1 MVKKYFKAIRIK
13 NLALLGLIFWGL
25 MLHNYSDSFSFEI
38 DHLLLFI
45 SVIITTASGY
55 LINFYYDINSDKI
68 NNKNIEDLSKT
79 FYGNCYLLHL
89 FTSLL
94 VLFISDL
101 SAGWLNLVII
111 THILVYLYSL
121 KLQHWPII
129 GNLVVAFL
137 SSIVLLIPYWL
148 TGYFWELENFNLSEN
163 LNQIFVI
170 FCFLLTIKR
179 EIVKDMEDIQGDLKT
194 GSYTLAIV
202 AGQKFSKVILGVLV
216 LISPKISI
224 GFLIICVLES
234 ILNIQNIFFFITMIS
249 LLVTFLYKTYQ
260 SFEKSDF
267 KTLSNLLKIN
277 FLAAGIWL
285 YILL

>member
-13 NLALLGLIFWGL
+13 NLVLLGLIFWGL
-25 MLHNYSDSFSFEI
+25 MLHNYSENFSFKL

-45 SVIITTASGY
+45 SIIITTASGY
-55 LINFYYDINSDKI
+55 LINNYYDLDSDKI
-68 NNKNIEDLSKT
+68 NNKNIKDLSKT

-89 FTSLL
+89 LSSLL
-94 VLFISDL
+94 ILFISDL
-101 SAGWLNLVII
+101 SPSWLNLVII
-111 THILVYLYSL
+111 THVLVFLYSL
-121 KLQHWPII
+121 KLQHLPII
-129 GNLVVAFL
+129 GNLVVAL
-137 SSIVLLIPYWL
+137 LCSIVLIIPYWL
-148 TGYFWELENFNLSEN
+148 TGQFWELENFNLSEN

-179 EIVKDMEDIQGDLKT
+179 EIVKDIEDIHGDLKT
-194 GSYTLAIV
+194 GSYTLPIV
-202 AGQKFSKVILGVLV
+202 TGQKFSKVILGLLV
-216 LISPKISI
+216 LISI
-224 GFLIICVLES
+224 GFLITCVLGS

>member
-13 NLALLGLIFWGL
+13 NLVLLGLIFWGL
-25 MLHNYSDSFSFEI
+25 MLHNYSENFSFKL

-45 SVIITTASGY
+45 SIIITTASGY
-55 LINFYYDINSDKI
+55 LINNYYDLDSDKI
-68 NNKNIEDLSKT
+68 NNKNIKDLSKT

-89 FTSLL
+89 LSSLL
-94 VLFISDL
+94 ILFISDL
-101 SAGWLNLVII
+101 SPGWLNLVII
-111 THILVYLYSL
+111 THVLVFLYSL

-129 GNLVVAFL
+129 GNLVVAL
-137 SSIVLLIPYWL
+137 LCSIVLIIPYWM
-148 TGYFWELENFNLSEN
+148 TGQFWELENFNLSEN

-179 EIVKDMEDIQGDLKT
+179 EIVKDIEDIHGDLKT
-194 GSYTLAIV
+194 GSYTLPIV
-202 AGQKFSKVILGVLV
+202 TGQKFSKVILGLLV
-216 LISPKISI
+216 LISI
-224 GFLIICVLES
+224 GFLITCILGS

-249 LLVTFLYKTYQ
+249 LLVTFLYKTYL
-260 SFEKSDF
+260 SLEKSDF
-267 KTLSNLLKIN
+267 KTLSTLLKIN

>member
-25 MLHNYSDSFSFEI
+25 MLHNYSESFSFEI
-38 DHLLLFI
+38 DHFLLFT

-55 LINFYYDINSDKI
+55 LINNYYDINSDKI

-101 SAGWLNLVII
+101 SPGWLNLVII
-111 THILVYLYSL
+111 SHILVYLYSL
-121 KLQHWPII
+121 KFQHWPVI
-129 GNLVVAFL
+129 GNLLVALL

-148 TGYFWELENFNLSEN
+148 TGTFWELENFNLSEN

-202 AGQKFSKVILGVLV
+202 AGQKFSKIILSILV
-216 LISPKISI
+216 LISI

-234 ILNIQNIFFFITMIS
+234 ILNIQNIFFFLTMIS
-249 LLVTFLYKTYQ
+249 LLFAFLYKTYL

>member
-25 MLHNYSDSFSFEI
+25 MLHNYSESFSFEI
-38 DHLLLFI
+38 DHFLLFT

-55 LINFYYDINSDKI
+55 LINNYYDINSDKI

-101 SAGWLNLVII
+101 SPGWLNLVII
-111 THILVYLYSL
+111 SHILVYLYSL

-129 GNLVVAFL
+129 GNLLVALL

-148 TGYFWELENFNLSEN
+148 TGTFWELENFNLSEN

-202 AGQKFSKVILGVLV
+202 AGQKFSKIILSILV
-216 LISPKISI
+216 LISI

-234 ILNIQNIFFFITMIS
+234 ILNIQNIFFFLTMIS
-249 LLVTFLYKTYQ
+249 LLVAFLYKTYL

>member
-25 MLHNYSDSFSFEI
+25 MLHNYSESFSFEI
-38 DHLLLFI
+38 DHFLLFT

-55 LINFYYDINSDKI
+55 LINNYYDINSDKI

-101 SAGWLNLVII
+101 SPGWLNLVII
-111 THILVYLYSL
+111 SHILVYLYSL

-129 GNLVVAFL
+129 GNLLVALL

-148 TGYFWELENFNLSEN
+148 TGTFWELENFNLSEN

-202 AGQKFSKVILGVLV
+202 AGQKFSKIILSILV
-216 LISPKISI
+216 LISI

-234 ILNIQNIFFFITMIS
+234 ILNIQNIFFFLTMIS
-249 LLVTFLYKTYQ
+249 LLFAFLYKTYL

>member
-13 NLALLGLIFWGL
+13 NLVLLGLIFWGL
-25 MLHNYSDSFSFEI
+25 MLHNYSENFSFKL

-45 SVIITTASGY
+45 SIIITTASGY
-55 LINFYYDINSDKI
+55 LINNYYDLVSDKI
-68 NNKNIEDLSKT
+68 NNKNIKDLSKT

-89 FTSLL
+89 LSSLL
-94 VLFISDL
+94 ILFISDL
-101 SAGWLNLVII
+101 SPGWLNLVII
-111 THILVYLYSL
+111 THVLVFLYSL
-121 KLQHWPII
+121 KLQHLPII
-129 GNLVVAFL
+129 GNLVVAL
-137 SSIVLLIPYWL
+137 LCSIVLIIPYWL
-148 TGYFWELENFNLSEN
+148 TGEFWELENFNLSEN

-179 EIVKDMEDIQGDLKT
+179 EIVKDIEDIHGDLKT
-194 GSYTLAIV
+194 GSYTLPIV
-202 AGQKFSKVILGVLV
+202 TGQKFSKVILGLLV
-216 LISPKISI
+216 LISI
-224 GFLIICVLES
+224 GFLITCVLGS

-249 LLVTFLYKTYQ
+249 LLVTFLYKTYL

-285 YILL
+285 YIFL

>member
-13 NLALLGLIFWGL
+13 NLSLLGLIFWGL
-25 MLHNYSDSFSFEI
+25 MLHNYSESFSFEI
-38 DHLLLFI
+38 EHLLLFVC
-45 SVIITTASGY
+45 VIITTASGY
-55 LINFYYDINSDKI
+55 LINNYFDLNSDKI

-79 FYGNCYLLHL
+79 FYRNCYLLHL
-89 FTSLL
+89 LTSLL

-101 SAGWLNLVII
+101 SPGWLNLVII

-129 GNLVVAFL
+129 GNLLVALL

-148 TGYFWELENFNLSEN
+148 SGDFWELENFNISEN

-170 FCFLLTIKR
+170 FCFLLSMKR

-202 AGQKFSKVILGVLV
+202 AGQKFSKVILSVLV
-216 LISPKISI
+216 LISI
-224 GFLIICVLES
+224 GFLIICILES
-234 ILNIQNIFFFITMIS
+234 ILNIQNIFFFLTMIS
-249 LLVTFLYKTYQ
+249 LLFAFLYKTHL

-277 FLAAGIWL
+277 FLVAGIWL
-285 YILL
+285 YIL

>member
-25 MLHNYSDSFSFEI
+25 MLHNYSEIFSFKV

-55 LINFYYDINSDKI
+55 LINNYYDLNSDKI
-68 NNKNIEDLSKT
+68 NNKNIDDLSKT

-94 VLFISDL
+94 ILFISDL
-101 SAGWLNLVII
+101 SPAWLNLVMI

-121 KLQHWPII
+121 KLQHWPIT

-137 SSIVLLIPYWL
+137 SSIVLIIPYWL
-148 TGYFWELENFNLSEN
+148 TGKFWELENFNLSEN

-170 FCFLLTIKR
+170 FCFLLTMKR
-179 EIVKDMEDIQGDLKT
+179 EIVKDIEDIQGDLKT
-194 GSYTLAIV
+194 GSYTLPIA
-202 AGQKFSKVILGVLV
+202 AGQKFSKVILSVLV
-216 LISPKISI
+216 LISI

-234 ILNIQNIFFFITMIS
+234 ILNIQNIFFFLTMIS
-249 LLVTFLYKTYQ
+249 LLLTFLYKTYQ

>member
-25 MLHNYSDSFSFEI
+25 MLHNYSESFSFEI
-38 DHLLLFI
+38 DHFLLFT

-55 LINFYYDINSDKI
+55 LINNYYDINSDKI

-101 SAGWLNLVII
+101 SPGWLNLVII
-111 THILVYLYSL
+111 SHILVYLYSL
-121 KLQHWPII
+121 KFQHWPVI
-129 GNLVVAFL
+129 GNLLVALL

-148 TGYFWELENFNLSEN
+148 TGTFWELENFNLSEN

-194 GSYTLAIV
+194 GSHTLAIV
-202 AGQKFSKVILGVLV
+202 AGQKFSKIILSILV
-216 LISPKISI
+216 LISI

-234 ILNIQNIFFFITMIS
+234 ILNIQNIFFFLTMIS
-249 LLVTFLYKTYQ
+249 LLVAFLYKTYL

>member
-13 NLALLGLIFWGL
+13 NLALLGFIFWGL
-25 MLHNYSDSFSFEI
+25 MLHNYSEIFSFKV

-55 LINFYYDINSDKI
+55 LINNYYDLNSDKI
-68 NNKNIEDLSKT
+68 NNKNIDDLSKT

-94 VLFISDL
+94 ILFISDL
-101 SAGWLNLVII
+101 SPAWLNLVMI

-121 KLQHWPII
+121 KLQHWPIT

-137 SSIVLLIPYWL
+137 SSIVLIIPYWL
-148 TGYFWELENFNLSEN
+148 TGKFWELENFNLSEN

-179 EIVKDMEDIQGDLKT
+179 EIVKDIEDIQGDLKT
-194 GSYTLAIV
+194 GSYTLPIV
-202 AGQKFSKVILGVLV
+202 AGQKFSKLILSVLV
-216 LISPKISI
+216 LISI

-234 ILNIQNIFFFITMIS
+234 ILNIQNIFFFLTMIS
-249 LLVTFLYKTYQ
+249 LLLTFLYKTYQ

>member
-25 MLHNYSDSFSFEI
+25 MLHNYSESYSFEI

-55 LINFYYDINSDKI
+55 LINNYYDINSDKI

-101 SAGWLNLVII
+101 SPGWLNLVII

-121 KLQHWPII
+121 KFQHWPII

-137 SSIVLLIPYWL
+137 SSIVLLIPHWL

-170 FCFLLTIKR
+170 FCFLLSIKR
-179 EIVKDMEDIQGDLKT
+179 EIVKDMEDIKGDLKT

-202 AGQKFSKVILGVLV
+202 AGQKFTKVILGVLV
-216 LISPKISI
+216 LISI

>member
-25 MLHNYSDSFSFEI
+25 MLHNYSESFSFEI

-55 LINFYYDINSDKI
+55 LINNYYDINSDKI

-129 GNLVVAFL
+129 GNLVVALL

-163 LNQIFVI
+163 INQIFVI

-202 AGQKFSKVILGVLV
+202 AGQKFSKSILGVLV
-216 LISPKISI
+216 LISI

>member
-25 MLHNYSDSFSFEI
+25 MLHSYSDSFSFEI
-38 DHLLLFI
+38 NHLLLFT

-55 LINFYYDINSDKI
+55 LINNYYDLNSDKI

-101 SAGWLNLVII
+101 SPGWLNLVII
-111 THILVYLYSL
+111 SHILVYLYSL
-121 KLQHWPII
+121 KFQHWPVI
-129 GNLVVAFL
+129 GNLLVALL
-137 SSIVLLIPYWL
+137 SSTVLLIPYWL
-148 TGYFWELENFNLSEN
+148 TGTFWELENFNLSEN

-179 EIVKDMEDIQGDLKT
+179 EIVKDMEDIEGDLKT

-202 AGQKFSKVILGVLV
+202 AGQKFSKLILIILV
-216 LISPKISI
+216 LISI

-234 ILNIQNIFFFITMIS
+234 ILNIQNIFFFLTMIS
-249 LLVTFLYKTYQ
+249 LLVAFLYKTYL

>member
-38 DHLLLFI
+38 DHLLLFT

-55 LINFYYDINSDKI
+55 LINNYYDLNSDKI

-89 FTSLL
+89 FTSFL

-101 SAGWLNLVII
+101 SPGWLNLVII
-111 THILVYLYSL
+111 SHILVYLYSL
-121 KLQHWPII
+121 KFQHWPVV
-129 GNLVVAFL
+129 GNLLVALL
-137 SSIVLLIPYWL
+137 SSTVLLIPYWL
-148 TGYFWELENFNLSEN
+148 RGTFWELENFNLSEN

-179 EIVKDMEDIQGDLKT
+179 EIVKDMEDIEGDLKT

-202 AGQKFSKVILGVLV
+202 AGQKFSKLILIILV
-216 LISPKISI
+216 LISI

-234 ILNIQNIFFFITMIS
+234 ILNIQSIFFFLTMIS
-249 LLVTFLYKTYQ
+249 LLVAFLYKTYL

>member
-13 NLALLGLIFWGL
+13 NLALLGFIFWGL
-25 MLHNYSDSFSFEI
+25 MLHNYSEIFSFKV

-55 LINFYYDINSDKI
+55 LINNYYDLNSDKI

-94 VLFISDL
+94 ILFISDL
-101 SAGWLNLVII
+101 SPAWLNLVMI

-121 KLQHWPII
+121 KLQHWPIT

-137 SSIVLLIPYWL
+137 SSIVLVIPYWL
-148 TGYFWELENFNLSEN
+148 TGKFWELENFNLSEN

-170 FCFLLTIKR
+170 FCFLLTMKR
-179 EIVKDMEDIQGDLKT
+179 EIVKDIEDIQGDLKT
-194 GSYTLAIV
+194 GSYTLPIV
-202 AGQKFSKVILGVLV
+202 AGQKFSKLILSVLV
-216 LISPKISI
+216 LISI

-234 ILNIQNIFFFITMIS
+234 ILNIQNIFFFLTMIS
-249 LLVTFLYKTYQ
+249 LLLTFLYKTYQ

>member
-25 MLHNYSDSFSFEI
+25 MLHNYSESFSFKI
-38 DHLLLFI
+38 DHLLLFTSI
-45 SVIITTASGY
+45 IITTASGY
-55 LINFYYDINSDKI
+55 LINNYYDINSDKI

-101 SAGWLNLVII
+101 SPGWLNLVII
-111 THILVYLYSL
+111 SHILVYLYSL
-121 KLQHWPII
+121 KFQHWPVI
-129 GNLVVAFL
+129 GNLLVALL

-148 TGYFWELENFNLSEN
+148 TGTFWELENFNLSEN

-179 EIVKDMEDIQGDLKT
+179 DIQGDLKT
-194 GSYTLAIV
+194 GSHTLAIV
-202 AGQKFSKVILGVLV
+202 AGQKFSKIILSILV
-216 LISPKISI
+216 LISI

-234 ILNIQNIFFFITMIS
+234 ILNIQNIFFFLTMIS
-249 LLVTFLYKTYQ
+249 LLVAFLYKTYL

>member
-13 NLALLGLIFWGL
+13 NLVLLGLIFWGL
-25 MLHNYSDSFSFEI
+25 MLHNYSENFSFKL

-45 SVIITTASGY
+45 SIIITTASGY
-55 LINFYYDINSDKI
+55 LINNYYDLVSDKI
-68 NNKNIEDLSKT
+68 NNKNIKDLSKT

-89 FTSLL
+89 LSSLL
-94 VLFISDL
+94 ILFISDL
-101 SAGWLNLVII
+101 SPSWINLVII
-111 THILVYLYSL
+111 THILVFLYSL

-129 GNLVVAFL
+129 GNLVVAL
-137 SSIVLLIPYWL
+137 LCSIVLIIPYWL
-148 TGYFWELENFNLSEN
+148 TGEFWELENFNLSEN

-179 EIVKDMEDIQGDLKT
+179 EIVKDIEDIHGDLKT
-194 GSYTLAIV
+194 GSYTLPIV
-202 AGQKFSKVILGVLV
+202 TGQKFSKVILGLLV
-216 LISPKISI
+216 LISI
-224 GFLIICVLES
+224 GFLITCVLGS

-249 LLVTFLYKTYQ
+249 LLVTFLYKTYL

>member
-25 MLHNYSDSFSFEI
+25 MLHSYSDSFSFEI
-38 DHLLLFI
+38 DHLLLFT

-55 LINFYYDINSDKI
+55 LINNYYDLNSDKI

-94 VLFISDL
+94 FLFISDL
-101 SAGWLNLVII
+101 SPGWLNLVII

-121 KLQHWPII
+121 KFQHWPVI
-129 GNLVVAFL
+129 GNLLVALL
-137 SSIVLLIPYWL
+137 SSTVLLIPYWL
-148 TGYFWELENFNLSEN
+148 RGTFWELENFNLSEN

-179 EIVKDMEDIQGDLKT
+179 EIVKDMEDIEGDLKT
-194 GSYTLAIV
+194 GSYTLAIA
-202 AGQKFSKVILGVLV
+202 AGQKFSKLILIILV
-216 LISPKISI
+216 LISI

-234 ILNIQNIFFFITMIS
+234 ILSIQNIFFFLTMIS
-249 LLVTFLYKTYQ
+249 LLVTFLYKTYL

>member
-25 MLHNYSDSFSFEI
+25 MLHNYSEIFSFKV

-55 LINFYYDINSDKI
+55 LINNYYDLNSDKI

-94 VLFISDL
+94 ILFISDL
-101 SAGWLNLVII
+101 SPAWLNLVMI

-121 KLQHWPII
+121 KLQHWPIT

-137 SSIVLLIPYWL
+137 SSIVLIIPYWL
-148 TGYFWELENFNLSEN
+148 TGKFWELENFNLSEN

-170 FCFLLTIKR
+170 FCFLLTMKR
-179 EIVKDMEDIQGDLKT
+179 EIVKDIEDIQGDLKT
-194 GSYTLAIV
+194 GSYTLPIV
-202 AGQKFSKVILGVLV
+202 AGQKFSKLILSVLV
-216 LISPKISI
+216 LISI

-234 ILNIQNIFFFITMIS
+234 ILNIQNIFFFLTMIS
-249 LLVTFLYKTYQ
+249 LLLTFLYKTYQ

>member
-25 MLHNYSDSFSFEI
+25 MLHSYSDSFSFEI
-38 DHLLLFI
+38 DHLLLFT
-45 SVIITTASGY
+45 SIIIATASGY
-55 LINFYYDINSDKI
+55 LINNYYDINSDKI

-89 FTSLL
+89 FTSIL
-94 VLFISDL
+94 VLFISHL
-101 SAGWLNLVII
+101 SPGWLNLVII
-111 THILVYLYSL
+111 SHILVYLYSL
-121 KLQHWPII
+121 KFQHWPVI
-129 GNLVVAFL
+129 GNLLVALL
-137 SSIVLLIPYWL
+137 SSTVLLIPYWL
-148 TGYFWELENFNLSEN
+148 RGTFWELENFNLSEN

-179 EIVKDMEDIQGDLKT
+179 EIVKDMEDIEGDLKT

-202 AGQKFSKVILGVLV
+202 AGQKFSKLILIILA
-216 LISPKISI
+216 LISI

-234 ILNIQNIFFFITMIS
+234 ILNIQNIFFFFTMIS
-249 LLVTFLYKTYQ
+249 LLVAFLYKTYL

-267 KTLSNLLKIN
+267 KILSNLLKIN

>member
-25 MLHNYSDSFSFEI
+25 MLHNYSESFSFKI
-38 DHLLLFI
+38 DHLLLFTSI
-45 SVIITTASGY
+45 IITTASGY
-55 LINFYYDINSDKI
+55 LINNYYDINSDKI

-121 KLQHWPII
+121 KLQHWPVI
-129 GNLVVAFL
+129 GNLVVGFL

-148 TGYFWELENFNLSEN
+148 TGHFWELENFNLSEN

-202 AGQKFSKVILGVLV
+202 AGQKFSKSILGVLV
-216 LISPKISI
+216 LISI

>member
-13 NLALLGLIFWGL
+13 NLVLLGLIFWGL
-25 MLHNYSDSFSFEI
+25 MLHNYSENFSFKL

-45 SVIITTASGY
+45 SIIITTASGY
-55 LINFYYDINSDKI
+55 LINNYYDLVSDKI
-68 NNKNIEDLSKT
+68 NNKNIKDLSKT

-89 FTSLL
+89 LSSLL
-94 VLFISDL
+94 ILFISDL
-101 SAGWLNLVII
+101 SPGWLNLVII
-111 THILVYLYSL
+111 THVLVFLYSL
-121 KLQHWPII
+121 KLQHLPII
-129 GNLVVAFL
+129 GNLVVAL
-137 SSIVLLIPYWL
+137 LCSIVLIIPYWL
-148 TGYFWELENFNLSEN
+148 TGEFWELENFNLSEN

-179 EIVKDMEDIQGDLKT
+179 EIVKDIEDIHGDLKI
-194 GSYTLAIV
+194 GSYTLPIV
-202 AGQKFSKVILGVLV
+202 TGQKFSKVILGLLV
-216 LISPKISI
+216 LISI
-224 GFLIICVLES
+224 GFLITCVLGS

>member
-1 MVKKYFKAIRIK
+1 
-13 NLALLGLIFWGL
+13 
-25 MLHNYSDSFSFEI
+25 MLHNYSEIFSFEI

-55 LINFYYDINSDKI
+55 LINNYYDINSDKI

-79 FYGNCYLLHL
+79 FYGNCYLIHL

-148 TGYFWELENFNLSEN
+148 SGYFWELENFNLSEN

-202 AGQKFSKVILGVLV
+202 AGQKFSKLILGVLV
-216 LISPKISI
+216 LISV
-224 GFLIICVLES
+224 GFLIICVRES
-234 ILNIQNIFFFITMIS
+234 ILNIQNIFFFLTMLS
-249 LLVTFLYKTYQ
+249 LLVTFLYKTYL

-267 KTLSNLLKIN
+267 KTLRNLLRIN

>member
-25 MLHNYSDSFSFEI
+25 MLHNYSESFSFEI

-55 LINFYYDINSDKI
+55 LINNYYDINSDEI

-129 GNLVVAFL
+129 GNLVVALL

-216 LISPKISI
+216 LISI

>member
-25 MLHNYSDSFSFEI
+25 MLHNYSESFSFEI
-38 DHLLLFI
+38 DHFLLFT

-55 LINFYYDINSDKI
+55 LINNYYDINSDKI

-101 SAGWLNLVII
+101 SPGWLNLVII
-111 THILVYLYSL
+111 SHILVYLYSL
-121 KLQHWPII
+121 KLQHWPVI
-129 GNLVVAFL
+129 GNLLVALL

-148 TGYFWELENFNLSEN
+148 TGTFWELENFNLSEN

-202 AGQKFSKVILGVLV
+202 AGQKFSKIILSILV
-216 LISPKISI
+216 LISI

-234 ILNIQNIFFFITMIS
+234 ILNIQNIFFFLTMIS
-249 LLVTFLYKTYQ
+249 LLVAFLYKTYL

>member
-25 MLHNYSDSFSFEI
+25 MLHNYSESFSFEI
-38 DHLLLFI
+38 DHFLLFT

-55 LINFYYDINSDKI
+55 LINNYYDINSDKI

-101 SAGWLNLVII
+101 SPGWLNLVII
-111 THILVYLYSL
+111 SHILVYLYSL
-121 KLQHWPII
+121 KFQHWPVI
-129 GNLVVAFL
+129 GNLLVALL

-148 TGYFWELENFNLSEN
+148 TGTFWELENFNLSEN

-194 GSYTLAIV
+194 GSHTLAIV
-202 AGQKFSKVILGVLV
+202 AGQKFSKIILSILV
-216 LISPKISI
+216 LISI
-224 GFLIICVLES
+224 GFLIICILES
-234 ILNIQNIFFFITMIS
+234 ILNIQNIFFFLTMIS
-249 LLVTFLYKTYQ
+249 LLVAFLYKTYL

>member
-1 MVKKYFKAIRIK
+1 
-13 NLALLGLIFWGL
+13 
-25 MLHNYSDSFSFEI
+25 
-38 DHLLLFI
+38 
-45 SVIITTASGY
+45 
-55 LINFYYDINSDKI
+55 
-68 NNKNIEDLSKT
+68 
-79 FYGNCYLLHL
+79 
-89 FTSLL
+89 L

-101 SAGWLNLVII
+101 SPGWLNLVII
-111 THILVYLYSL
+111 SHILVYLYSL
-121 KLQHWPII
+121 KLQHWPVI
-129 GNLVVAFL
+129 GNLLVALL

-148 TGYFWELENFNLSEN
+148 TGTFWELENFNLSEN

-202 AGQKFSKVILGVLV
+202 AGQKFSKIILSILV
-216 LISPKISI
+216 LISI

-234 ILNIQNIFFFITMIS
+234 ILNIQNIFFFLTMIS
-249 LLVTFLYKTYQ
+249 LLVAFLYKTYL

>member
-13 NLALLGLIFWGL
+13 NLALLGFIFWGL
-25 MLHNYSDSFSFEI
+25 MLHNYSEIFSFKV

-55 LINFYYDINSDKI
+55 LINNYYDLNSDKI
-68 NNKNIEDLSKT
+68 NNKNIDDLSKT

-94 VLFISDL
+94 ILFISDL
-101 SAGWLNLVII
+101 SPAWLNLVMI

-121 KLQHWPII
+121 KLQHWPIT

-137 SSIVLLIPYWL
+137 SSIVLIIPYWL
-148 TGYFWELENFNLSEN
+148 TGKFWELENFNLSEN

-179 EIVKDMEDIQGDLKT
+179 EIVKDIEDIQGDLKT
-194 GSYTLAIV
+194 GSYTLPIV
-202 AGQKFSKVILGVLV
+202 AGQKFSKLILSVLV
-216 LISPKISI
+216 LISI

-234 ILNIQNIFFFITMIS
+234 ILNIQNIFFFLTMIS

>member
-13 NLALLGLIFWGL
+13 NLVLLGLIFWGL
-25 MLHNYSDSFSFEI
+25 MLHNYSENFSFKL

-45 SVIITTASGY
+45 SIIITTASGY
-55 LINFYYDINSDKI
+55 LINNYYDLDSDKI
-68 NNKNIEDLSKT
+68 NNKNIKDLSKT
-79 FYGNCYLLHL
+79 FYRNCYLLHL
-89 FTSLL
+89 LSSLL
-94 VLFISDL
+94 ILFISDL
-101 SAGWLNLVII
+101 SPGWLNLVII
-111 THILVYLYSL
+111 THVLVFLYSL
-121 KLQHWPII
+121 KLQHLPII
-129 GNLVVAFL
+129 GNLVVAL
-137 SSIVLLIPYWL
+137 LCSIVLIIPYWL
-148 TGYFWELENFNLSEN
+148 TGEFWELENFNLSEN

-179 EIVKDMEDIQGDLKT
+179 EIVKDIEDIHGDLKT
-194 GSYTLAIV
+194 GSYTLPIV
-202 AGQKFSKVILGVLV
+202 TGQKFSKVILGLLV
-216 LISPKISI
+216 LISI
-224 GFLIICVLES
+224 GFLITCVLGS

>member
-25 MLHNYSDSFSFEI
+25 MLHNYSEIFSFKV

-55 LINFYYDINSDKI
+55 LINNYYDLNSDKI
-68 NNKNIEDLSKT
+68 NNKNIDDLSKT
-79 FYGNCYLLHL
+79 FYGTCYLLHL

-94 VLFISDL
+94 ILFISDL
-101 SAGWLNLVII
+101 SPAWLNLVMI
-111 THILVYLYSL
+111 THVLVYLYSL
-121 KLQHWPII
+121 KLQHWPIT

-137 SSIVLLIPYWL
+137 SSIVLIIPYWL
-148 TGYFWELENFNLSEN
+148 TGKFWELENFNLSEN

-170 FCFLLTIKR
+170 FCFLLTMKR
-179 EIVKDMEDIQGDLKT
+179 EIVKDIEDIQGDLKT
-194 GSYTLAIV
+194 GSYTLPIV
-202 AGQKFSKVILGVLV
+202 AGQKFSKLILSVLV
-216 LISPKISI
+216 LISI

-234 ILNIQNIFFFITMIS
+234 ILNIQNIFFFLTMIS
-249 LLVTFLYKTYQ
+249 LLLTFLYKTYQ

>member
-13 NLALLGLIFWGL
+13 NLVLLGLIFWGL
-25 MLHNYSDSFSFEI
+25 MLHNYSENFSFKL

-45 SVIITTASGY
+45 SIIITTASGY
-55 LINFYYDINSDKI
+55 LINNYYDLVSDKI
-68 NNKNIEDLSKT
+68 NNKNIKDLSKT

-89 FTSLL
+89 LSSLL
-94 VLFISDL
+94 ILFISDL
-101 SAGWLNLVII
+101 SPGWLNLVII
-111 THILVYLYSL
+111 THVLVFLYSL
-121 KLQHWPII
+121 KLQHLPII
-129 GNLVVAFL
+129 GNLVVAL
-137 SSIVLLIPYWL
+137 LCSIVLIIPYWL
-148 TGYFWELENFNLSEN
+148 TGDFWELENFNLSEN
-163 LNQIFVI
+163 INQIFVI

-179 EIVKDMEDIQGDLKT
+179 EIVKDIEDIHGDLKT
-194 GSYTLAIV
+194 GSYTLPIV
-202 AGQKFSKVILGVLV
+202 TGQKFSKVILGLLV
-216 LISPKISI
+216 LISI
-224 GFLIICVLES
+224 GFLITCVLGS

-249 LLVTFLYKTYQ
+249 LLVTFLYKTYL